1 MYRVIPQSNFFADI
15 LITCTMRTSDS
26 GNLSNIDWKAI
37 AGNLKIKIMRKC
49 LIHAQDK
56 GKIIRKQPI
65 IIDE

>member
-37 AGNLKIKIMRKC
+37 AGNLKKKNNEKMFNPCPRLRQNNQK
-49 LIHAQDK
+49 ATNYY
-56 GKIIRKQPI
+56 
-65 IIDE
+65 